1 MVSGLSS
8 TDKSVAIERFGNAK
22 VLPLAQIIT
31 MEFQLNGQEYIQLND
46 LLKVLSI
53 VGTGGE
59 AKIRILEGEVF
70 LNGEVCQII
79 RKKLF
84 EGDVVQ
90 IGELEILIV
99 N

>member
-1 MVSGLSS
+1 
-8 TDKSVAIERFGNAK
+8 
-22 VLPLAQIIT
+22 

-70 LNGEVCQII
+70 LNGEVCQVI
-79 RKKLF
+79 RKKLR

-90 IGELEILIV
+90 IGEIEILIIL
-99 N
+99 

>member
-8 TDKSVAIERFGNAK
+8 TDKSAAIERFGFAK
-22 VLPLAQIIT
+22 VLPLTQIIT

-70 LNGEVCQII
+70 LNGELCQVI

-90 IGELEILIV
+90 ISDLEILIV

>member
-1 MVSGLSS
+1 
-8 TDKSVAIERFGNAK
+8 
-22 VLPLAQIIT
+22 

-46 LLKVLSI
+46 LLKVLSL

-70 LNGEVCQII
+70 LNGEVCQVI
-79 RKKLF
+79 RKKLR

-90 IGELEILIV
+90 LGEMEILISA
-99 N
+99 

>member
-1 MVSGLSS
+1 
-8 TDKSVAIERFGNAK
+8 
-22 VLPLAQIIT
+22 

-46 LLKVLSI
+46 LLKHLGI

-70 LNGEVCQII
+70 LNGEVCNVI
-79 RKKLF
+79 RKKLRD
-84 EGDVVQ
+84 GDLVQ
-90 IGELEILIV
+90 IGDLEILVI